1 MLKKVY
7 SERTSITL
15 RIDIHK
21 KTRKFHFHQQK
32 KHNLH
37 KALTL
42 GGFSRV
48 EDEKKLFMYSR
59 FS

>member
-1 MLKKVY
+1 MLIKVY
-7 SERTSITL
+7 LERTSIIL

-21 KTRKFHFHQQK
+21 EKQESFSFHPKEK

-48 EDEKKLFMYSR
+48 E
-59 FS
+59 

>member
-1 MLKKVY
+1 MLIKVY
-7 SERTSITL
+7 LERTSITL

-21 KTRKFHFHQQK
+21 KNQESFIFTKK
-32 KHNLH
+32 EKHNLH

-48 EDEKKLFMYSR
+48 EEKKIIYVF
-59 FS
+59 